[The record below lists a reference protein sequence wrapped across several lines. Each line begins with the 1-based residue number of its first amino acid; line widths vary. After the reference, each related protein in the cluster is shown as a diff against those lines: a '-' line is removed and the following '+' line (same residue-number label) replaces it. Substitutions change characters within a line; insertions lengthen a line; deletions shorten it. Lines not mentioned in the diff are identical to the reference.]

1 MVTFDEYVKDVLKQI
16 VESQLTLSQLKDKPG
31 DLIIINKEWLRIVG
45 LIQAL
50 INKIESSQKKSDVYV
65 DLLKRLY
72 YYSENY
78 DFQREIEIMSP
89 LYSEDGDRLKN
100 IRWKILESFNDKK
113 LIEKI
118 KSLIDYL

>member
-16 VESQLTLSQLKDKPG
+16 IESHLKLSQLNDKPG

-50 INKIESSQKKSDVYV
+50 INKIESSQKKTDVYV

-118 KSLIDYL
+118 TSLIDYL